1 MDSQRSVDI
10 DRLRRDIEA
19 TRASISRT
27 AGELRWNAGEAMKW
41 QTYVERYPV
50 PILGAAALAGVVLGR
65 QIARTLARG
74 PVENGDGRPWTS
86 AAAGMDSV
94 SRLPARLEPITGSH
108 AAVTASWQ
116 KLGSRIEGL
125 VNRIIDDAADAAER
139 ALLPA
144 LVGGVEAFFAG
155 RVSRPVYRP
164 VVPPQDRTSD
174 PGMGEGSSR

>member
-27 AGELRWNAGEAMKW
+27 AGELRGKAGEAMKW

-65 QIARTLARG
+65 QITRGLTRG
-74 PVENGDGRPWTS
+74 PAKNGDGRPWIS

-94 SRLPARLEPITGSH
+94 SRLPARLEPIT
-108 AAVTASWQ
+108 
-116 KLGSRIEGL
+116 
-125 VNRIIDDAADAAER
+125 DR

-144 LVGGVEAFFAG
+144 LVGGVEAFLAG
-155 RVSRPVYRP
+155 RVSRPAYRP
-164 VVPPQDRTSD
+164 VVPPQNRTSD